1 MKIRVN
7 DVAAVLGLTF
17 AAGEGGGDR
26 EITGGCVG
34 DLLSWVM
41 AHAKPGDAWV
51 TVMGNVNAVAVASL
65 TDCACIILA
74 DSAELDPEAAA
85 KAEARDVV
93 VLRGEQSAFQIV
105 KGIIEN
111 GIG

>member
-1 MKIRVN
+1 MTIRN
-7 DVAAVLGLTF
+7 LASALGLTF

-26 EITGGCVG
+26 EITGGYAG

-41 AHAKPGDAWV
+41 ARAQSGDAWV

-74 DSAELDPEAAA
+74 DGAELDPDAAE

-93 VLRGEQSAFQIV
+93 VLRGDQSAFYII